1 MGSVW
6 KAINKRTGEIV
17 AMKIV
22 PLEDGD
28 QGLEDIMG
36 EIEVLKDCSH
46 KNIVAYAGAW
56 LKEKELWVLPHL
68 LSLLPPSTSDHNGC
82 RLVWNIVEEGQSQ
95 TVKIFWMNLSLKNR
109 LRLYV
114 RSVWR

>member
-1 MGSVW
+1 MGSVR
-6 KAINKRTGEIV
+6 KAINKKTGEIV

-56 LKEKELWVLPHL
+56 LKEKELWVCFL
-68 LSLLPPSTSDHNGC
+68 LYPPLFSAAGGTLNANIRSGWNSVEGDQFQTAKISL
-82 RLVWNIVEEGQSQ
+82 
-95 TVKIFWMNLSLKNR
+95 MNL
-109 LRLYV
+109 
-114 RSVWR
+114 

>member
-6 KAINKRTGEIV
+6 KAINKKTGEIV

-56 LKEKELWVLPHL
+56 LKEKELWVCF
-68 LSLLPPSTSDHNGC
+68 LSLPSPPLQRC
-82 RLVWNIVEEGQSQ
+82 RRYIE
-95 TVKIFWMNLSLKNR
+95 R
-109 LRLYV
+109 
-114 RSVWR
+114 

>member
-6 KAINKRTGEIV
+6 KAINKKTGEIV

-56 LKEKELWVLPHL
+56 LKEKELWVCF
-68 LSLLPPSTSDHNGC
+68 LSLPSPSSALPAVH
-82 RLVWNIVEEGQSQ
+82 
-95 TVKIFWMNLSLKNR
+95 
-109 LRLYV
+109 
-114 RSVWR
+114 